1 MCRQPVH
8 PGANGSSPTATLLYG
23 RTSRERF
30 EHQRSD
36 DAAGGGPCD
45 PVTHTTR
52 LSPAVCR
59 LHTAELLAVT
69 ASALMPRSARQLKCD
84 KPPFDGATSTPSRTE
99 PESDTL
105 AIIRESL
112 IFSRRR
118 LTLQRRLR
126 HTPTPPPFAPYTKR
140 QDALLPRCSP
150 TTKRSRARG
159 SEQGPI

>member
-1 MCRQPVH
+1 MH

-69 ASALMPRSARQLKCD
+69 ASALMPRSARQLK
-84 KPPFDGATSTPSRTE
+84 TNTPSKTE

-105 AIIRESL
+105 AIVRESF

-150 TTKRSRARG
+150 TTKRSHARG